1 MGASTCSGPLKS
13 GTKREGADANVGKVV
28 LAQSFAFTQSDTAQA
43 SGVYIPA
50 NAEIIDVQVKITT
63 ACDGASQNLSVGTS
77 VTANELFSALALG
90 TAADTIFFGSAGTI
104 TDADTWEDVG
114 AADVQ
119 LWFITS
125 AGTAGVGTITVQYV
139 QN

>member
-1 MGASTCSGPLKS
+1 MFKEFALVFQVLNTSLSSFFRQKKQHKS
-13 GTKREGADANVGKVV
+13 
-28 LAQSFAFTQSDTAQA
+28 
-43 SGVYIPA
+43 YIPA

-77 VTANELFSALALG
+77 VAANELFSALALG

-119 LWFITS
+119 LWFVTS
-125 AGTAGVGTITVQYV
+125 AGSAGVGTITVQYV

>member
-1 MGASTCSGPLKS
+1 MGASTFSGPIQA

-77 VTANELFSALALG
+77 VAANELFSALALG

-119 LWFITS
+119 LWFVTS
-125 AGTAGVGTITVQYV
+125 AGSAGVGTITVQYV